1 MARMVNENGCGQE
14 LQSTELNGP
23 GRGTARWGP
32 QHAGA
37 LELANL
43 YSPGEAT
50 SYLFCQ
56 RHSGMSQPTNVTFIQ
71 YLRLYIDQPIKLQDF
86 TNQDHGKEV
95 WLFNISIFSSGTIP
109 EYGNDITTVTVL

>member
-1 MARMVNENGCGQE
+1 MARMVNENGCGQD
-14 LQSTELNGP
+14 LQRTELNGA

-50 SYLFCQ
+50 ALSFVNATQECRSLLTL
-56 RHSGMSQPTNVTFIQ
+56 H
-71 YLRLYIDQPIKLQDF
+71 LYN
-86 TNQDHGKEV
+86 TYAYRSAN
-95 WLFNISIFSSGTIP
+95 
-109 EYGNDITTVTVL
+109 